1 MATNAASVP
10 TASVGDYVGWLARR
24 WWLVVIAVAV
34 GAVGG
39 LGVAATQSKVYVSE
53 TKVLVMQVGQ
63 DTTTKVNLDTE
74 SQVVRSTTVGGAAK
88 NLLNTDTPV
97 EELVSRVTV
106 TVPANTS
113 VLSITFD
120 APTVAEAQRGS
131 QAFAQAY
138 LDQRA
143 AEAQKNVDVQSAAM
157 RDEIAGLTKQ
167 LDEVA
172 AQLVGLASDS
182 ADRQKAVQ
190 KQQILT
196 SQINTL
202 NARLIPLLAT
212 TVKPGNILSA
222 ATKPDSPAKPDL
234 MLYLV
239 SGIAVGLLLGLAGAL
254 VLDRMDS
261 RIYHSRQIPYRND
274 VPVLMEVQRGR
285 DKAAVADAASA
296 LGREFSLL
304 RNVLRVAA
312 GAARGGRPSATDAL
326 LICGAAPGPA
336 VEFVVANLA
345 AAFARSGERV
355 VIVCTDS
362 TSHLPDLLGVSPSRG
377 LGDVIA
383 GEVTLDS
390 ALYAVP
396 AIRGVSL
403 LGAGRLDPRVELP
416 VAAVSDLLAQ
426 LQQQADRVLL
436 ATAPPSRAVDAQ
448 ALSEIAASV
457 LLVVETRVAR
467 AEDVEES
474 VEQVARVQGPLAG
487 LLVVR
492 SPRVARKLK
501 RKAAPTAAVV
511 DQPVVPAA
519 ADLPRA
525 GRDFDQTMVIPR
537 VGEDGDRIEFWAP
550 GSDGA
555 DKKVNGKRTS
565 SSDQTTSADLR

>member
-39 LGVAATQSKVYVSE
+39 LGVAATQPKVYVSE

-143 AEAQKNVDVQSAAM
+143 AEAQKNVDVQGAAM

-172 AQLVGLASDS
+172 AQLVGLAANS

-222 ATKPDSPAKPDL
+222 ATKPTSPAKPDL

-239 SGIAVGLLLGLAGAL
+239 SGVAIGLLLGLAGAL

-285 DKAAVADAASA
+285 DKAVADAASA

-362 TSHLPDLLGVSPSRG
+362 TSNLPAMLGVSPSRG

-492 SPRVARKLK
+492 SPRVGRKIK
-501 RKAAPTAAVV
+501 VKAVPSAAVV
-511 DQPVVPAA
+511 DQPAAPAA

-525 GRDFDQTMVIPR
+525 GREFDQTMVIPR
-537 VGEDGDRIEFWAP
+537 VGEDGDRIEFWA
-550 GSDGA
+550 GGTTDS
-555 DKKVNGKRTS
+555 KVNGKRTS